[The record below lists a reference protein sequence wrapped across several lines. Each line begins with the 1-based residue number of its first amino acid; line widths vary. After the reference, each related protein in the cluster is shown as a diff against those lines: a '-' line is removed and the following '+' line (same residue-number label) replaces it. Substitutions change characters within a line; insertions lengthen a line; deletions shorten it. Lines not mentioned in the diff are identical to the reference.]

1 MVLRAAGRVV
11 EEGVEASLSVC
22 KEKKPLKQVLL
33 EIKIV
38 VSLNITGCGIS
49 KVGKRRFDS
58 G

>member
-1 MVLRAAGRVV
+1 MLLRG
-11 EEGVEASLSVC
+11 
-22 KEKKPLKQVLL
+22 KKPLKQVLL

-49 KVGKRRFDS
+49 KAEKRRFDS